1 MLRAAASIHTR
12 AARRLD
18 PVRPALELGALL
30 LTGALHLAWP
40 VTGLSRAVL
49 VFPLVAGWLG
59 YFLLRYRV
67 DPGLVRELGF
77 RREGLETTML
87 ACLGIVAATAPPMI
101 AWGLTQGAS
110 LHWSTPLTLLVYPV
124 WGLVQQA
131 LVQVLLTRNLAR
143 LAPTWI
149 ASLGSATAFGL
160 VHWNEPLLVPAT
172 FVLGLIFAPLYL
184 RTRNLWPLGIAHGWL
199 GTCIYT
205 FVLMRDPLAA
215 YLVG

>member
-1 MLRAAASIHTR
+1 MIHAISAVHTHASK
-12 AARRLD
+12 RLD
-18 PVRPALELGALL
+18 PIRPALELTALL
-30 LTGALHLAWP
+30 ATGALHLAWP
-40 VTGLSRAVL
+40 ATGLSRAVL
-49 VFPLVAGWLG
+49 VFPLVAAWLG
-59 YFLLRYRV
+59 YFALRYKV
-67 DPGLVRELGF
+67 DPKMVKELGF
-77 RREGLETTML
+77 RREGLEITAL
-87 ACLGIVAATAPPMI
+87 ACLGILAAAAPPMI
-101 AWGLTQGAS
+101 AWGLTQGAT

-143 LAPTWI
+143 LAPTWL
-149 ASLGSATAFGL
+149 ASLGSALAFGL
-160 VHWNEPLLVPAT
+160 VHFNEPLLVPAT
-172 FVLGLIFAPLYL
+172 FVLGLVFAPLYL